1 MKTRFLYICV
11 SILFVSSAWL
21 PSPKE
26 EKTAF
31 YQGSYD
37 NFLREAQKLHRP
49 ILIDFW
55 ASWCGPCKKMDAE
68 TYSNEDLAEFLN
80 NNFLV
85 YRVNIDSFEG
95 MEIVEKFEVKV
106 FPTILVGDYR
116 ANEIAQ
122 LTGFYNPRYLENT
135 LKSLNDKNRFFYP
148 VAKENYVSNR

>member
-1 MKTRFLYICV
+1 
-11 SILFVSSAWL
+11 
-21 PSPKE
+21 
-26 EKTAF
+26 
-31 YQGSYD
+31 
-37 NFLREAQKLHRP
+37 
-49 ILIDFW
+49 
-55 ASWCGPCKKMDAE
+55 MDAE